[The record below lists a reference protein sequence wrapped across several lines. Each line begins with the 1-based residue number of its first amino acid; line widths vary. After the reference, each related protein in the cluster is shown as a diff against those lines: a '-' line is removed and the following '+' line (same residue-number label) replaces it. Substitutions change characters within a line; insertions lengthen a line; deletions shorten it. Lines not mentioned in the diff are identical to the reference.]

1 MSKKFAAAALSL
13 LLMLCVAVSGCG
25 DKAEDDLKDAG
36 EDVKDGVED
45 MADDVKDGAEDM
57 ADDVKDDAKDDT
69 KAAQ

>member
-25 DKAEDDLKDAG
+25 EKAEDDLKDAG

-57 ADDVKDDAKDDT
+57 ADDVKDGAEDDN
-69 KAAQ
+69 KNAQ